1 MESVVKG
8 ALAAASLLAADFSRL
23 GEDIRRIEQ
32 AGADWLHYDVM
43 DGTFVPNISFGEVVL
58 ESIGGIVTKPVDVH
72 LMIGDPVRYV
82 RDFAER
88 GAGSITVHHESA
100 EDIRPAL
107 KAIRGCDCLAGVSVK
122 PGTPVSVIEP
132 YIDLVDL
139 ILVMTVEPG
148 FGGQSFMTE
157 TLDKIA
163 EARRL
168 ADSTGRHIYVEVDG
182 GINGETA
189 ALVKERGADV
199 LVSGSFL
206 FKAADPAAAVK
217 LLKA

>member
-1 MESVVKG
+1 MENKTLVS
-8 ALAAASLLAADFSRL
+8 ASLLAADFFRL
-23 GEDIRRIEQ
+23 GEEIKRVEE
-32 AGADWLHYDVM
+32 AGTDWLHYDVM

-58 ESIGGIVTKPVDVH
+58 ESILGRVGKPVDVH
-72 LMIGDPVRYV
+72 LMIGDPVRYIK
-82 RDFAER
+82 DFAVK
-88 GAGSITVHHESA
+88 GVGSVTVHHEAA

-107 KAIRGCDCLAGVSVK
+107 EAIRACGCLAGVSIK
-122 PGTPVSVIEP
+122 PKTPVSVIEP
-132 YIDLVDL
+132 YISLVDM

-163 EARRL
+163 AARAL
-168 ADSTGRHIYVEVDG
+168 ADSTGRHIRVEVDG

-189 ALVKERGADV
+189 ALVKAHGADV
-199 LVSGSFL
+199 LVSGSYL

-217 LLKA
+217 KLRE

>member
-1 MESVVKG
+1 MEKKTLV
-8 ALAAASLLAADFSRL
+8 AASLLAADFSRL
-23 GEDIRRIEQ
+23 GEDIKRIED

-58 ESIGGIVTKPVDVH
+58 ESISGKVRRPLDAH
-72 LMIGDPVRYV
+72 LMIGDPVRYIK
-82 RDFAER
+82 DFAVK
-88 GAGSITVHHESA
+88 GVGSVTVHHESA
-100 EDIRPAL
+100 EDTRPAL
-107 KAIRGCDCLAGVSVK
+107 EAIRAAGCLAGVSVK
-122 PGTPVSVIEP
+122 PKTPVSVIRP
-132 YIDLVDL
+132 YIDLVDM

-163 EARRL
+163 EARAL
-168 ADSTGRHIYVEVDG
+168 ADSTGRDIHIEVDG

-189 ALVKERGADV
+189 ALVKAYGADV
-199 LVSGSFL
+199 LVSGSYL
-206 FKAADPAAAVK
+206 FKAADPANAVG